1 MITELDGRT
10 VFSETLGYDSP
21 SNSLGG
27 PSYTGLIT
35 RKNET
40 WTIPTGPLA
49 SQFQTVPRP
58 EDDVHDYAARLSA
71 WDDSSS

>member
-10 VFSETLGYDSP
+10 VFSETLGYDSH

-35 RKNET
+35 RKGET
-40 WTIPTGPLA
+40 WTIPTGQSP
-49 SQFQTVPRP
+49 SVPVRFQDGGLRVRLRRETVS
-58 EDDVHDYAARLSA
+58 VG
-71 WDDSSS
+71 